1 MSSVASAALATVRR
15 AGSSALSR
23 GKEAKKNETRI
34 TLAMSPQ
41 SMDRLNQLLVRCEA
55 GSKAEIIR
63 NALRLYEA
71 VIDETEKGNGFCV
84 KTPEG
89 DIIQYRMFM

>member
-1 MSSVASAALATVRR
+1 MSTVANTTLGRVS

-23 GKEAKKNETRI
+23 VEEAKRKETRI
-34 TLAMSPQ
+34 TLTMSPQ
-41 SMDRLNQLLVRCEA
+41 SMERLNQLLVRCEA

-71 VIDETEKGNGFCV
+71 VIDETEKGNDFCV

-89 DIIQYRMFM
+89 DIVQYRMFM